1 MRVFISH
8 SSVDKPAVLPLAD
21 ALRARGIDAWLD
33 QYQIAPFA
41 DIVARINAGLSP
53 HRRAALPTDE
63 PILVRLRERVQNPN
77 PPQTL
82 NCNRK
87 VHIPPVIRIAPR
99 TRFHDLYRDPN
110 NAAIPSC

>member
-8 SSVDKPAVLPLAD
+8 SSADKPAVVPLAD

-63 PILVRLRERVQNPN
+63 PILVRLRERVQKSKSTTNAELQPQSSYPSGHSDRTPN
-77 PPQTL
+77 S
-82 NCNRK
+82 
-87 VHIPPVIRIAPR
+87 IPRFVPR
-99 TRFHDLYRDPN
+99 P
-110 NAAIPSC
+110 